1 MASRWRDGC
10 SLFFIFYFIQHT
22 DLGSLNRVVRF
33 FSSLQNTGREADRE
47 VPSVAPGAL
56 SSSRGP
62 KNVSQVEKMGVQLV
76 ILVILSEGWLTMK
89 LLNNQSDLLP
99 FCEVWFLP
107 CAILMSQR
115 SMENLQSSDSNCNS
129 WSWLFQVKV
138 NAENASGTEKIITW
152 EVVSVFL

>member
-33 FSSLQNTGREADRE
+33 FSPLQNTGREADRE

-62 KNVSQVEKMGVQLV
+62 NNVSQVEKMGVQLV
-76 ILVILSEGWLTMK
+76 ILVMLSEGGLTMK

-115 SMENLQSSDSNCNS
+115 SMENLQSSDSIVTHGAGYFK
-129 WSWLFQVKV
+129 LKQMQKMPL
-138 NAENASGTEKIITW
+138 EQRK
-152 EVVSVFL
+152 